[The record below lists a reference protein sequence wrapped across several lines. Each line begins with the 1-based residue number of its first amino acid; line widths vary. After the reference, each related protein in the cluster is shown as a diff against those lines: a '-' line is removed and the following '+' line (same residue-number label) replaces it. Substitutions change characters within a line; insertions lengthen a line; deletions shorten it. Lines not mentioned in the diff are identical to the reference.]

1 MAIADD
7 PLNRLDDLIRKAKAA
22 GADAADAV
30 FVEGRSL
37 AVSCRLGQRE
47 QVEGAEESDIGLRVF
62 IGKRQAIV
70 SSSDLSAGAMDELAE
85 KAVAMARV
93 VPEDPYCGLP
103 SAAQLATTI
112 PDIDCCD
119 DTEPTAET
127 LLKRA
132 LAAEEAALAVP
143 GITNSEGGE
152 AAWSIARSAIVASNG
167 FAQTRGRSSHSI
179 SVSVLAGQG
188 TEMERDYDFTSAVYG
203 DNLSDPATIG
213 RSAGERAVK
222 RLHPRKAQ
230 SAQVSVVY
238 EPRMARSLIGHLA
251 AAINGSAVARGTT
264 FLLNKMDKPILPDSL
279 TVIDDPLRR
288 RGLRSRPF
296 DGEGIATRPLTI
308 VDHGVLKS
316 WILDLRSSRQ
326 LGLQTTGHAA
336 RSTSSPPS
344 PSTSNLYLEP
354 GEADP
359 HALIADIKSGLFVTD
374 LIGFG
379 INGVTGD
386 YSRGAGGYWIENG
399 AIAYPVSEVTVAG
412 NLLDMFQHMTAAN
425 DLEFRYGTDSPTIRI
440 DAMTVAGV

>member
-288 RGLRSRPF
+288 RGLRSR
-296 DGEGIATRPLTI
+296 
-308 VDHGVLKS
+308 
-316 WILDLRSSRQ
+316 
-326 LGLQTTGHAA
+326 
-336 RSTSSPPS
+336 
-344 PSTSNLYLEP
+344 
-354 GEADP
+354 
-359 HALIADIKSGLFVTD
+359 
-374 LIGFG
+374 
-379 INGVTGD
+379 
-386 YSRGAGGYWIENG
+386 
-399 AIAYPVSEVTVAG
+399 
-412 NLLDMFQHMTAAN
+412 
-425 DLEFRYGTDSPTIRI
+425 
-440 DAMTVAGV
+440 